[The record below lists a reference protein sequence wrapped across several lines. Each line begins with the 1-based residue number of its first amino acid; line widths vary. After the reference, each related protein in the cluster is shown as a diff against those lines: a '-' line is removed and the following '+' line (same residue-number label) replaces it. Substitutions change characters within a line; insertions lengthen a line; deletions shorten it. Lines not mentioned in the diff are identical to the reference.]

1 MIFNFLILTTS
12 ALLILSKFMDCYTT
26 IKYVQNLNAETNK
39 IAKMLMIRFLAFL
52 FFTTILIKFGF
63 KSTIWGIFLFVLIV
77 TLVYTFMVLNL
88 NNSILTIGFIL
99 LGSLISVFQFSVA
112 KYNKTKK
119 HNIFTK
125 WVLKWTWHKKK

>member
-39 IAKMLMIRFLAFL
+39 IAKMLM
-52 FFTTILIKFGF
+52 IKFGF

>member
-39 IAKMLMIRFLAFL
+39 IAKMLM
-52 FFTTILIKFGF
+52 IKFGF

-112 KYNKTKK
+112 KYNKTKI

>member
-1 MIFNFLILTTS
+1 
-12 ALLILSKFMDCYTT
+12 MDCYTT

-39 IAKMLMIRFLAFL
+39 IAKMLM
-52 FFTTILIKFGF
+52 IKFGF

-125 WVLKWTWHKKK
+125 LVLKWAWHKII

>member
-39 IAKMLMIRFLAFL
+39 IAKMLM
-52 FFTTILIKFGF
+52 IKFGF

-99 LGSLISVFQFSVA
+99 LGSLISLFQFSVA

-119 HNIFTK
+119 HNMFTK
-125 WVLKWTWHKKK
+125 LVLKWAWHKKI

>member
-1 MIFNFLILTTS
+1 MIFNFLVLTTS

-26 IKYVQNLNAETNK
+26 IKYVKNLNAETNQ
-39 IAKMLMIRFLAFL
+39 IAKMLM
-52 FFTTILIKFGF
+52 IKFGF
-63 KSTIWGIFLFVLIV
+63 KSTIWALFLFVLIV

-88 NNSILTIGFIL
+88 NNLILTIGFIL

-125 WVLKWTWHKKK
+125 WVLKWAWHKKK